1 MKNLCE
7 QMWSENCRYIRNLC
21 EYKLSDSHKADEC
34 ISEVYTA
41 LVQALE
47 NKTEILNPKAWLTAV
62 AKNKIIDFYDSDR
75 KNNAVVVSLSAFGE
89 SVGSHD
95 SYSFDEVSDDE
106 IELIKN
112 KVLERLDEREK
123 VIIEDYY
130 QRGKKI
136 KMIATERNLSEVN
149 VKQILFR
156 AREKIK
162 SNAKKE
168 LNRYIEQRKDK

>member
-62 AKNKIIDFYDSDR
+62 AKNKIIDFY
-75 KNNAVVVSLSAFGE
+75 E

-136 KMIATERNLSEVN
+136 KVIATERNLSEVN

-168 LNRYIEQRKDK
+168 LNRHIEQRKDK

>member
-1 MKNLCE
+1 M
-7 QMWSENCRYIRNLC
+7 
-21 EYKLSDSHKADEC
+21 
-34 ISEVYTA
+34 
-41 LVQALE
+41 QALE

-136 KMIATERNLSEVN
+136 KVIATERNLSEVN

-168 LNRYIEQRKDK
+168 LNRHIEQRKDK

>member
-47 NKTEILNPKAWLTAV
+47 
-62 AKNKIIDFYDSDR
+62 NKIIDFYDSDR

-136 KMIATERNLSEVN
+136 KVIATERNLSEVN

-168 LNRYIEQRKDK
+168 LNRHIEQRKDK

>member
-1 MKNLCE
+1 MFK
-7 QMWSENCRYIRNLC
+7 QMLKMLSLDFICNYDSLILKDTKKIN
-21 EYKLSDSHKADEC
+21 KLAF
-34 ISEVYTA
+34 A
-41 LVQALE
+41 LDM
-47 NKTEILNPKAWLTAV
+47 AV
-62 AKNKIIDFYDSDR
+62 AGRSDESVWIRQAQEIQRQMTDSLID
-75 KNNAVVVSLSAFGE
+75 SAFTYLPEG
-89 SVGSHD
+89 VKH
-95 SYSFDEVSDDE
+95 DE

-136 KMIATERNLSEVN
+136 KVIATERNLSEVN

-168 LNRYIEQRKDK
+168 LNRHIEQRKDK